1 MLGSWSSGSSGP
13 GGRPRLGSPAKAAL
27 IRCAQGRFRIRRQ
40 LMNDRIHLV
49 TGLVIVLRRHLLQ
62 VYVVQQFPMDSK
74 LQVQIDAE
82 IQVTSSLCVV

>member
-1 MLGSWSSGSSGP
+1 
-13 GGRPRLGSPAKAAL
+13 
-27 IRCAQGRFRIRRQ
+27 
-40 LMNDRIHLV
+40 MNDRIHLV